1 MAHVHACN
9 CPATHGLDYPESYSL
24 PLELEDIVR
33 RGNAVPATIALLN
46 GKIHIGLLPEELLRL
61 VSSKTNKP
69 LKVSRR
75 DIAAALVQGKNG
87 GTTVAATMFLAH
99 QAGIKVFCTGGIG
112 GVHRGGERTLDISA
126 DLTELG
132 TLAVFWLIFPFDS
145 WTRSNSCCCGLRWR
159 KKYPRHWTYTR
170 ISRERCI
177 SGSV

>member
-1 MAHVHACN
+1 MRAATKLRPLRYPTQLQWTKPYTRRASTFSPELPIVYSAEVQEALHSRKPIVALESTI
-9 CPATHGLDYPESYSL
+9 ATHGLDYPESYTL

-33 RGNAVPATIALLN
+33 RGNATPATIALLA

-99 QAGIKVFCTGGIG
+99 QAGIKVFCTGTPA
-112 GVHRGGERTLDISA
+112 VLTL
-126 DLTELG
+126 
-132 TLAVFWLIFPFDS
+132 
-145 WTRSNSCCCGLRWR
+145 
-159 KKYPRHWTYTR
+159 
-170 ISRERCI
+170 REY
-177 SGSV
+177 